1 MIRRPPRSTRT
12 DTLFPYTTRFRS
24 WDRYPDAF
32 QAEKSALDDLK
43 YAWKTNQ
50 EAWDSGRLVIEV
62 ELQHDGKP
70 LRLIAEY
77 PDSFPYF
84 PPYVSLDRA
93 VFDRHQH
100 PTGKNLCLL
109 ARDGE
114 D

>member
-1 MIRRPPRSTRT
+1 MKEVW
-12 DTLFPYTTRFRS
+12 

-109 ARDGE
+109 AREGE
-114 D
+114 DWQPEIGGASCGERVCQYV